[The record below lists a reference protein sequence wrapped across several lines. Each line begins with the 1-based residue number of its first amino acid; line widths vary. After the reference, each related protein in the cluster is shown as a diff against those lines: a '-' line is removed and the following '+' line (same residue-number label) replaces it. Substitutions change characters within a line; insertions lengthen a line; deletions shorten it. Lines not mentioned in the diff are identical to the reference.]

1 MSDGGTDTVT
11 CCAHCG
17 GPAKMLLEPRRDRY
31 DHRISDNDEE
41 ITTVVDQRG
50 FVAEVKTMY
59 LHETVAY
66 CIEKCHLLARDE
78 LVEVDRE
85 LYVANGYHAPRY
97 GTAQPNNRT
106 DEGR

>member
-1 MSDGGTDTVT
+1 MCDEQEFVW
-11 CCAHCG
+11 CCAYCG
-17 GPAKMLLEPRRDRY
+17 GSAKIMSEPRWDK
-31 DHRISDNDEE
+31 HLNRISPDDEE
-41 ITTVVDQRG
+41 IETVVDQRG

-85 LYVANGYHAPRY
+85 LYVANGYHAPREY
-97 GTAQPNNRT
+97 LRKRNSGTNA
-106 DEGR
+106 GS